1 MIGCGWFSWYYVRYE
16 IVNEPNIVYEFAIE
30 HRAME
35 QVIEARN
42 YYVFLVNVLLLEVP
56 IGWVGYSLLC
66 FSWSPISVYVLYESE
81 RYGSHISGILK

>member
-1 MIGCGWFSWYYVRYE
+1 M
-16 IVNEPNIVYEFAIE
+16 NEQNIVYEFAIE

-56 IGWVGYSLLC
+56 IG
-66 FSWSPISVYVLYESE
+66 
-81 RYGSHISGILK
+81 